1 MKIPFELLKPHTRF
15 QYGDC
20 FCTKEYDTGN
30 TPYAQLENESL
41 YLLLDKDYLYLAGNT
56 LVDVDKERLI

>member
-30 TPYAQLENESL
+30 TPYAQLLNEGLCS
-41 YLLLDKDYLYLAGNT
+41 LLDKDYLYLTGTT
-56 LVDVDKERLI
+56 LVDVKKDNLK

>member
-1 MKIPFELLKPHTRF
+1 MKIPFALLRPHTRF

-20 FCTKEYDTGN
+20 SYTKEYDTGN
-30 TPYAQLENESL
+30 TPYAQLTNESS
-41 YLLLDKDYLYLAGNT
+41 YLLLDKDYLYLDGNV